1 MKYLTQKRH
10 SNEPSLQGFLR
21 YYVSFS
27 FHNSPKKAR
36 EGSLPTTVILP
47 ASFFQKPS
55 RSHSTL
61 PQLTTQ
67 KRASAFCSGNTL
79 WAVRASFEIQHLRRL
94 SRGSA
99 GPREHSRSWW
109 LAQSCPAHV
118 APHRLPTSGASVWNK
133 LSIQK
138 LDKFRLLQLLCKPI
152 IHPNNR
158 SSQHQSHNQ

>member
-36 EGSLPTTVILP
+36 EGLLPTTVILP

-79 WAVRASFEIQHLRRL
+79 LHCIRRKLPVAGSVGGRLGQALR
-94 SRGSA
+94 SDA
-99 GPREHSRSWW
+99 YADFREGQLTLVNHSRSWR

-118 APHRLPTSGASVWNK
+118 PCSWLCALCRRPH
-133 LSIQK
+133 
-138 LDKFRLLQLLCKPI
+138 
-152 IHPNNR
+152 IHNLFPP
-158 SSQHQSHNQ
+158 

>member
-36 EGSLPTTVILP
+36 EGLLPTTVILP

-99 GPREHSRSWW
+99 DPREHSRSWG

-118 APHRLPTSGASVWNK
+118 AAPWCCRPLPGSSPFATIFFSTYPHYPHIYPHPQFPPLWIP
-133 LSIQK
+133 
-138 LDKFRLLQLLCKPI
+138 LCI
-152 IHPNNR
+152 TLFT
-158 SSQHQSHNQ
+158 